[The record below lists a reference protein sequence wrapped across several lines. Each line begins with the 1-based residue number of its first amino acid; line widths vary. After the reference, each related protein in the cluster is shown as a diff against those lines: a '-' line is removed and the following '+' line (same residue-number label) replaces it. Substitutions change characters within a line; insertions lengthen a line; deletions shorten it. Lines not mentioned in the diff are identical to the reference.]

1 MSVCWHYFLN
11 IGFYYLEIWEYVD
24 SYIHHVAV
32 LCFSWLNINSLQ
44 INSLYFNPNMPF
56 PNVTQ
61 TEWHEYIV
69 LFVYHLLLPLCQ
81 GPATPQ
87 DISITARGT
96 NDLTVTWTL
105 PEGGFDRYVVNISN
119 QELNFFSS
127 NIPTDNTTNFAG
139 LHPGRL
145 FYITV
150 TAEAGNFSQTSVRYP
165 AATGK
170 FITLYCCCCHDFVF
184 RSCASRYKIRST
196 VLFIRMSTPQIITG
210 GNLI

>member
-1 MSVCWHYFLN
+1 M
-11 IGFYYLEIWEYVD
+11 
-24 SYIHHVAV
+24 
-32 LCFSWLNINSLQ
+32 
-44 INSLYFNPNMPF
+44 
-56 PNVTQ
+56 
-61 TEWHEYIV
+61 

-105 PEGGFDRYVVNISN
+105 PEGGFDRYVVNIAN
-119 QELNFFSS
+119 QELDFFKNS
-127 NIPTDNTTNFAG
+127 TTRHNTTNFAG
-139 LHPGRL
+139 LLPGRL

-170 FITLYCCCCHDFVF
+170 FITLYGCCCHDFV
-184 RSCASRYKIRST
+184 SYLAHLDIRSDQLCCLS
-196 VLFIRMSTPQIITG
+196 V
-210 GNLI
+210 